1 MKPFINLIPLERRRM
16 QLVRTRLCQW
26 AAVWSICS
34 LIVAGIGWQKYQG
47 CARARKAADAAEE
60 QYEPFLKLQREK
72 LAMQRERERLSAK
85 DTILGRLQTEEPMLA
100 LVGVVSNSARE
111 CKNRLIVRSFR
122 FERQE
127 EPTIALDKKQPSS
140 KSPSGKD
147 RQATPVWGRIAV
159 KGESLDNLA
168 IAAFAAA
175 LRNTG
180 VFRQVE
186 LKSSME
192 NKSSDVKTRSFD
204 LQCDI

>member
-26 AAVWSICS
+26 AAIWSICC
-34 LIVAGIGWQKYQG
+34 LIVAAIGWRKYQ
-47 CARARKAADAAEE
+47 CYSQARKAADTAEE
-60 QYEPFLKLQREK
+60 LYQPFLKLQREK
-72 LAMQRERERLSAK
+72 LAMQRERKQLGAK

-100 LVGVVSNSARE
+100 LVGVVSDSARG
-111 CKNRLIVRSFR
+111 CKDRLFVRSFR
-122 FERQE
+122 FERRE
-127 EPTIALDKKQPSS
+127 EPPIAVDKNTPSS
-140 KSPSGKD
+140 KSPTGTD
-147 RQATPVWGRIAV
+147 QQVAPVWGRIAV
-159 KGESLDNLA
+159 KGESLDNIA
-168 IAAFAAA
+168 IAAFATA

-192 NKSSDVKTRSFD
+192 KKSSDAKTRSFA